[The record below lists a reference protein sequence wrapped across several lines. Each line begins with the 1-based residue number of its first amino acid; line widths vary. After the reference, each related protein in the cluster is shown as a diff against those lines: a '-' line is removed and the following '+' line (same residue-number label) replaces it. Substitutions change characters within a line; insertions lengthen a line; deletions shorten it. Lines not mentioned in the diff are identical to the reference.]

1 LRKRERS
8 YSSSSLELLSDVGMD
23 NRTLAINR
31 VKGGRSGVQA
41 LDRHKGE
48 PLLDEVAAMREWL
61 RERAED
67 GSGILF
73 LSQKGGMLSRMQLL
87 RLFGEYAAAAGI
99 PSDLDNPHVLRHSLC
114 TVIAEQHADVYA
126 IQQREGHRNISNT
139 MIYTHITDRQASDSR
154 AALMAAFA

>member
-1 LRKRERS
+1 
-8 YSSSSLELLSDVGMD
+8 MD

-48 PLLDEVAAMREWL
+48 PLLDEVAAMYEWL
-61 RERAED
+61 RERTED

-87 RLFGEYAAAAGI
+87 RLFGEYAAGGRHSQRPGQPARSAALALHG
-99 PSDLDNPHVLRHSLC
+99 DGGATRRGLRHSTAGKTQEHL
-114 TVIAEQHADVYA
+114 EHDDLHAY
-126 IQQREGHRNISNT
+126 HRPSGV
-139 MIYTHITDRQASDSR
+139 RQLPSGANGGLR
-154 AALMAAFA
+154 VR

>member
-1 LRKRERS
+1 
-8 YSSSSLELLSDVGMD
+8 MD

-67 GSGILF
+67 GSRSFHDVLPGS
-73 LSQKGGMLSRMQLL
+73 LSEVEGQ
-87 RLFGEYAAAAGI
+87 
-99 PSDLDNPHVLRHSLC
+99 PRH
-114 TVIAEQHADVYA
+114 
-126 IQQREGHRNISNT
+126 
-139 MIYTHITDRQASDSR
+139 R
-154 AALMAAFA
+154 AVVPGPVEVR